1 MARPLRM
8 QYPGALYH
16 VINRG
21 NYQSPVFETPGAIR
35 AFERTLA
42 QSCERHGWLVH
53 AFVIMRNH
61 YHFAL
66 ETPHPNLSEGMQWL
80 QATFASRFNRFR
92 AKQGHLF
99 QGRYKALVLED
110 ASALLR
116 VANYIHLNPVRAH
129 LVPAGQVASFPTSSL
144 TRLVR
149 GPRPQWLVATHLL
162 AQLGLADSPGDWA
175 HYVADLVKL
184 SADPAEQKRQGFET
198 LSRGWAI
205 GTASWRRAL
214 AREHSNLDPNLASAE
229 AREIKSTRWQDEL
242 SRVLQERAKSS
253 DDVAAD
259 PKGARWKIEIAAH
272 LRRNVAAPYR
282 WIAQALNMG
291 SPLATRVNVCRHP
304 NR

>member
-1 MARPLRM
+1 
-8 QYPGALYH
+8 
-16 VINRG
+16 
-21 NYQSPVFETPGAIR
+21 
-35 AFERTLA
+35 
-42 QSCERHGWLVH
+42 
-53 AFVIMRNH
+53 
-61 YHFAL
+61 
-66 ETPHPNLSEGMQWL
+66 
-80 QATFASRFNRFR
+80 
-92 AKQGHLF
+92 
-99 QGRYKALVLED
+99 
-110 ASALLR
+110 
-116 VANYIHLNPVRAH
+116 
-129 LVPAGQVASFPTSSL
+129 
-144 TRLVR
+144 
-149 GPRPQWLVATHLL
+149 LVATHLL

-175 HYVADLVKL
+175 QYVADLVKL

-214 AREHSNLDPNLASAE
+214 AREHSHLALDPNLASAE

-291 SPLATRVNVCRHP
+291 SPLATRVNVCRHA